1 MSSNEF
7 IDNPQIGHKKL
18 CLPVVLVPVVMFVVL
33 LIGIIA
39 SKVYVDAV
47 LYSDDQVEAT
57 D

>member
-47 LYSDDQVEAT
+47 LYSDDQIGAT